1 MGLIAVLLQYTY
13 GILVLYMLRWV
24 RFDILDVF
32 IGMSFMIDGDTPL
45 PYTCSSGFDNR
56 VQRTDP
62 ALHVPD
68 LLQSVP

>member
-1 MGLIAVLLQYTY
+1 
-13 GILVLYMLRWV
+13 MLRWV